1 MTTILT
7 KDLPDF
13 SVAFTVDGNMILT
26 RNEKIDVAGLSINQ
40 IGAMLA
46 SGYESE
52 IVSPNRLIDWAQECC
67 DAREDDIKRLSNKEI
82 AQVYCFRFLVAD
94 GDGWVS
100 QDEFVKKAKVGT
112 RFLINCTKEFTIT
125 EIFPSGEVFTLVDTF
140 CNKFYLYTMD
150 GVFPFAILRTQTGVV
165 DHPNPHVIFKRLG
178 SYPSISICS

>member
-26 RNEKIDVAGLSINQ
+26 RNEKIDVTGMSINQ

-52 IVSPNRLIDWAQECC
+52 IVSPNRLIDWAQEYC
-67 DAREDDIKRLSNKEI
+67 DAREDDIKRLIDKEI

-100 QDEFVKKAKVGT
+100 QDKFVKKTKVGT
-112 RFLINCTKEFTIT
+112 CFLINCTKEFTIT
-125 EIFPSGEVFTLVDTF
+125 EISRFGDVFTLVDTF
-140 CNKFYLYTMD
+140 GEQFYLYTME
-150 GVFPFAILRTQTGVV
+150 GLFPFAVLRKQTGVI
-165 DHPNPHVIFKRLG
+165 DYPDSSITFKR
-178 SYPSISICS
+178 